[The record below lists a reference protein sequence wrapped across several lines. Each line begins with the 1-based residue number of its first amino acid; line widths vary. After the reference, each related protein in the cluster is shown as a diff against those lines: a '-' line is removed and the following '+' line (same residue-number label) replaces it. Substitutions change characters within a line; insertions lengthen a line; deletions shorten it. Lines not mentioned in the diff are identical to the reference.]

1 MGLGVGLQE
10 SCPMLEKHDYNGA
23 SVASVETH
31 APEASLRCRRML
43 LTKL

>member
-23 SVASVETH
+23 SVETP
-31 APEASLRCRRML
+31 APEASFWGVDECF
-43 LTKL
+43 